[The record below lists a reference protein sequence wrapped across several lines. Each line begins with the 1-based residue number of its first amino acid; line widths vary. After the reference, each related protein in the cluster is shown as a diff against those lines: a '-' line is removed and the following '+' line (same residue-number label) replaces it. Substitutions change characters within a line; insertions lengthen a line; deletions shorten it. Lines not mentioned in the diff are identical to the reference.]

1 MATSSSTG
9 GGASLVVT
17 ATAGSEGTGNCQK
30 KRGGGAGG
38 GRRKGGGGW
47 REGGKEKGEK
57 GRIKRGREGERER
70 RKKGEKEGEKTAFKC
85 YLASTDFSHFLSI
98 LFAMVGIL
106 VRNNSIQNLVS
117 AKNKLVCQKPVNQ
130 TATEPTV
137 NTITIHFST
146 NKIMRIPLETR
157 YPERLISLFT
167 R

>member
-1 MATSSSTG
+1 M
-9 GGASLVVT
+9 LF
-17 ATAGSEGTGNCQK
+17 
-30 KRGGGAGG
+30 
-38 GRRKGGGGW
+38 
-47 REGGKEKGEK
+47 GKY
-57 GRIKRGREGERER
+57 R
-70 RKKGEKEGEKTAFKC
+70 F
-85 YLASTDFSHFLSI
+85 FHFLSI

-106 VRNNSIQNLVS
+106 VHNNSIQNLVS

-157 YPERLISLFT
+157 YPERLIPLFT